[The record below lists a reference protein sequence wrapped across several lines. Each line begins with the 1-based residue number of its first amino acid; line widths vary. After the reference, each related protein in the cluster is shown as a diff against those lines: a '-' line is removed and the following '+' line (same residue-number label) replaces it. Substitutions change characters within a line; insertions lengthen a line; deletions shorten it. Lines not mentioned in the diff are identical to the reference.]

1 MKQSNSTRTASI
13 PQNFQ
18 GFLESDYASGSLLLL
33 ATLAAILLANGP
45 FSEPYHQ
52 LLGHALTLHVGPLDV
67 TETVREWINATLMA
81 VFFLTVGLEIKQE
94 LVLGSLSSMRRAAL
108 PVAAAIDGMLTP
120 AGIFTL
126 FNWGQPSII
135 GWAIPMA
142 TDPAFAI
149 AVPSALRSRIPI
161 GLRAFLIAVAVV
173 DDIGATIVIA
183 LVYHQGFL
191 LSPLLISLAIV
202 LLLLINKARVQSL
215 VPYLLLGF
223 LLWAA
228 FLESG
233 IHTSVAA
240 VILALT
246 IPVRS
251 KDPGRDAPLN
261 RLAHQLAPWV
271 NFLILPLFA
280 LSNAGISFWEVSL
293 SAAFQSA
300 ITIGILLG
308 LVVGKPIGIIAV
320 SYLAVRLRA
329 AHFPQGVRWRHV
341 TGAGFLGG
349 IGFTTS
355 IFLAG
360 LAFAGGTQFTQSKI
374 GILTA
379 SLVAG
384 WLGGLILWRDRNASA
399 RNP

>member
-1 MKQSNSTRTASI
+1 M
-13 PQNFQ
+13 
-18 GFLESDYASGSLLLL
+18 
-33 ATLAAILLANGP
+33 ATLAAILIANGP

-52 LLGHALTLHVGPLDV
+52 LLAHELTLHIGPLDA

-81 VFFLTVGLEIKQE
+81 VFFLTIGAEVKQE
-94 LVLGSLSSMRRAAL
+94 LVLGSLSSVQKAAL
-108 PVAAAIDGMLTP
+108 PVTAAIGGMLVP
-120 AGIFTL
+120 AGIYTL
-126 FNWGQPSII
+126 LNWNQPTNI

-149 AVPSALRSRIPI
+149 AVLSVLRNRIPV

-183 LVYHQGFL
+183 IVYHEGFQ
-191 LSPLLISLAIV
+191 LSPLLVSLAIV
-202 LLLLINKARVQSL
+202 LLLLLINKAGVQSL
-215 VPYLLLGF
+215 VPYLLLGV

-246 IPVRS
+246 LPIESR
-251 KDPGRDAPLN
+251 DPKREAPLN
-261 RLAHQLAPWV
+261 RLEHRLGPWV
-271 NFLILPLFA
+271 NFLILPVFA
-280 LSNAGISFWEVSL
+280 LSNAGISFQEVSL
-293 SAAFQSA
+293 SAALHSPT
-300 ITIGILLG
+300 TIGILFG
-308 LVVGKPIGIIAV
+308 LVVGKPLGIVAV

-329 AHFPQGVRWRHV
+329 AHLPRGVNWQRLV
-341 TGAGFLGG
+341 GAGFLGG

-360 LAFAGGTQFTQSKI
+360 LAFGGEKHFDQSII

-384 WLGGLILWRDRNASA
+384 WLGAIILWKAKNSSCQPRSRQPGDRTGNE
-399 RNP
+399 RPTL